1 MPVVELTDAT
11 FEEHIRK
18 HPIVL
23 VEFWAPWCKPCQ
35 AMAPVLEQLAA
46 EAEGRASIAACNAD
60 VNFVAA
66 VRYQLQGIPWLVV
79 FKEGREVA
87 RKAGTQPVSVLLGM
101 IESAHEADY

>member
-18 HPIVL
+18 YPLVL

-35 AMAPVLEQLAA
+35 AMAPVMEQLAA

-66 VRYQLQGIPWLVV
+66 VRYQLQGIPSFVV
-79 FKEGREVA
+79 FKEGREFA
-87 RKAGTQPVSVLLGM
+87 RKVGTQPVSVLLGM
-101 IESAHEADY
+101 MQSALEADL

>member
-18 HPIVL
+18 HPLVL

-35 AMAPVLEQLAA
+35 AMAPVMEQLAA
-46 EAEGRASIAACNAD
+46 EAEGRASTAACNAD

-66 VRYQLQGIPWLVV
+66 VRYQLQGIPSFVV
-79 FKEGREVA
+79 FKEGREFA
-87 RKAGTQPVSVLLGM
+87 RKVGTQPVSVLLGM
-101 IESAHEADY
+101 MQSALEADL